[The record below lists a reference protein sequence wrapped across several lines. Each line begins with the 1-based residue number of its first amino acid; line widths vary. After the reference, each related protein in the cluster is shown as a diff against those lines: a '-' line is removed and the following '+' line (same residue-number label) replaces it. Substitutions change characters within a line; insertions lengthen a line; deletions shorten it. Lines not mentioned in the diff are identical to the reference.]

1 MITMGV
7 GIGIFG
13 VLTSYLSTALPRDAR
28 RSRYRPNRPLVRCR
42 TRSRAELE
50 ALHAEMAG
58 LRRLLEVQE
67 RG

>member
-1 MITMGV
+1 MGV

-13 VLTSYLSTALPRDAR
+13 VLTSYLSTLFLAPGRRGAGQTAPPR
-28 RSRYRPNRPLVRCR
+28 SPCR
-42 TRSRAELE
+42 TRFAAELDG
-50 ALHAEMAG
+50 LRAEMAG